1 MRKGAILAGLI
12 TAAVVVGNSAQSA
25 EDRNRPKCDF
35 HVFTD
40 MNDHWALTEG
50 TAKRKWLVMN
60 VGDAAVLISGSEI
73 TTPGHREHEELIAT
87 GQSTIAT
94 MKYGQPQI
102 SLAPAGDNAMAP
114 GNMTTGD
121 NVTDASAAPAA
132 TAAPPVSMTAGASTS
147 ADATSTTSANN
158 TMASDTAT
166 AGGSSAVGASTS
178 AGAKT
183 TAAAEPAPTTKT
195 TVVICRFFERKR

>member
-1 MRKGAILAGLI
+1 MKKGAIFAGLV
-12 TAAVVVGNSAQSA
+12 AAAILVGSSAQGA

-50 TAKRKWLVMN
+50 TPKRKWLVMN
-60 VGDAAVLISGSEI
+60 VGDASVLVSGSEV
-73 TTPGHREHEELIAT
+73 TTPGHPEHEEMIAT

-102 SLAPAGDNAMAP
+102 TLAPVADNTMAT
-114 GNMTTGD
+114 GNVTTGD
-121 NVTDASAAPAA
+121 NVTDAGSTAAPDNAAPA
-132 TAAPPVSMTAGASTS
+132 TATAGAS
-147 ADATSTTSANN
+147 ADATSTTATTGGN
-158 TMASDTAT
+158 TMAA
-166 AGGSSAVGASTS
+166 GSS
-178 AGAKT
+178 
-183 TAAAEPAPTTKT
+183 PPTTKT